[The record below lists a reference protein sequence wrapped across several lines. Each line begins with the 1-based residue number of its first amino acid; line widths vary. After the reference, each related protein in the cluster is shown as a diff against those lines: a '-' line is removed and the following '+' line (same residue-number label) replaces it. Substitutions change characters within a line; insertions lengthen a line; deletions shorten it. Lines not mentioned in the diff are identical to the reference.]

1 VTETGNQPANSKKQY
16 SLNMALAAITGQV
29 GCLTIVIILLAL
41 LAGLWLD
48 NRFDTSPWFTL
59 ALLIGSMPITLIL
72 MFRIAR
78 SITSRMVM
86 TPPEENTPQKENDI
100 DRKDE

>member
-1 VTETGNQPANSKKQY
+1 MTETGNKPADSKRQY
-16 SLNMALAAITGQV
+16 TRNMALAAVTGQV
-29 GCLTIVIILLAL
+29 GCITIIVILVAL
-41 LAGLWLD
+41 LFGLWLD

-59 ALLIGSMPITLIL
+59 ALLIGSMPVTLIL
-72 MFRIAR
+72 MFRLVR

-100 DRKDE
+100 DRKDD